1 MTQKQIWRGATLS
14 LPSGWLIYRT
24 QRRREREERWLH
36 SRWPSGR
43 KQGRSDL
50 LFVLSAALREKINS
64 EKTVKSVKS
73 VDKEKKING

>member
-14 LPSGWLIYRT
+14 LSSGWLIYRT
-24 QRRREREERWLH
+24 QRRRERGERLLH

-50 LFVLSAALREKINS
+50 LFVLSAALREEINS
-64 EKTVKSVKS
+64 EKTVKPVKS
-73 VDKEKKING
+73 VD

>member
-14 LPSGWLIYRT
+14 LPSRWLIYRT
-24 QRRREREERWLH
+24 QRRRERLLH

-50 LFVLSAALREKINS
+50 LFVLSAALREEINS
-64 EKTVKSVKS
+64 EKTVKSV
-73 VDKEKKING
+73 DKEIKISTR